1 MSTETD
7 TVPVVIVGAGP
18 TGLLLAGELAG
29 AGVRVVVIERDAQP
43 AAMPKANGIVG
54 RAAVELRRRG
64 ILAGSGL
71 RVRRAPRF
79 PFGPLGLRL
88 ARGPLGLLPLP
99 GLRSPL
105 HLLPVPQRRLE
116 ALLERRAVERGA
128 EVRRGT
134 ALVGF
139 RQSERGVELEL
150 GAVDGGTATGGTES
164 GATTTGGTAHLTAA
178 FLVGCDGARSTVRK
192 TAGIEFPGFT
202 SDVMTRIARVTI
214 PAAALHR
221 DRDGV
226 HLPGVG
232 RLHTMRPN
240 RLPGGGF
247 SIAPVAVLDPGA
259 PDDLYLI
266 STSEPHRGE
275 QPSDALPESELR
287 ASLRRVL
294 GAELPFTTVENSR
307 STVTN
312 SRLASSY
319 RVGRVL
325 LAGDAAHIF
334 NAGGSALNVALL
346 DALDLAPRLAAAAQ
360 GRASVASLDSYEHAR
375 RPAAERAL
383 SQTRAQAALGGDD
396 PQAAALREVV
406 GALTASRAG
415 ARAAARLMEGS

>member
-1 MSTETD
+1 MRTD
-7 TVPVVIVGAGP
+7 TAPVVIVGAGP
-18 TGLLLAGELAG
+18 SGLLLAGELAG
-29 AGVRVVVIERDAQP
+29 AGVRVLVIERDEQP
-43 AAMPKANGIVG
+43 AAIPKANGIVG

-79 PFGPLGLRL
+79 PFGPLSLRL
-88 ARGPLGLLPLP
+88 ARGPLGLLPIP
-99 GLRSPL
+99 GARSPL

-134 ALVGF
+134 TLVGF
-139 RQSERGVELEL
+139 RQSERVVELEL
-150 GAVDGGTATGGTES
+150 RTADGGTES
-164 GATTTGGTAHLTAA
+164 GATAADGTAHLTAA

-202 SDVMTRIARVTI
+202 SDVMTRVARVTI
-214 PAAALHR
+214 PAAALRR

-226 HLPGVG
+226 DLPGIG

-247 SIAPVAVLDPGA
+247 SIAPVAALDRDA
-259 PDDLYLI
+259 PDDLFLV

-275 QPSDALPESELR
+275 EPSDALPESELR
-287 ASLRRVL
+287 ESLRRVL

-307 STVTN
+307 STVAN
-312 SRLASSY
+312 SRLASTY

-346 DALDLAPRLAAAAQ
+346 DVLDLAPRLVAAAD
-360 GRASVASLDSYEHAR
+360 GRASVASLDGYENAR
-375 RPAAERAL
+375 RPAAEHAL
-383 SQTRAQAALGGDD
+383 SQTRAQAALGADD
-396 PQAAALREVV
+396 AQATALREVV
-406 GALTASRAG
+406 RALTASRAG
-415 ARAAARLMEGS
+415 ARAAARLIEGG